1 MKFTWGNAIFL
12 VMTAF
17 ILLMTSF
24 MIRAASNQEELVAEN
39 YYELEVKYQQQI
51 DRLNNTGSLS
61 DDVLMEIVGAEL
73 VITFPAEVRGM
84 TLSGELYLQR
94 PSDSRADAR
103 IPVRVDADGRMTVP
117 VGQRLKGAYNALL
130 EWKAG
135 DHEYLSRDRIH
146 VP

>member
-39 YYELEVKYQQQI
+39 YYEQEVKYQQQI
-51 DRLNNTGSLS
+51 DKLNNTGSLS
-61 DDVLMEIVGAEL
+61 DDVLMEIVGTEL
-73 VITFPAEVRGM
+73 IITFPAEVKGM

-103 IPVRVDADGRMTVP
+103 IPVRVDAHGRMTVP
-117 VGQRLKGAYNALL
+117 VDQRLTGAYNALL

-135 DHEYLSRDRIH
+135 ENEYLSLDRIH

>member
-39 YYELEVKYQQQI
+39 YYEQEVKYQQQI
-51 DRLNNTGSLS
+51 DKLNNTGSLS
-61 DDVLMEIVGAEL
+61 DDVLMEIVGTEL
-73 VITFPAEVRGM
+73 IITFPAEVKGM

-103 IPVRVDADGRMTVP
+103 IPVRVDAHGRMTVP
-117 VGQRLKGAYNALL
+117 VDQRLKGAYNALL

-135 DHEYLSRDRIH
+135 ENEYLSLDRIH

>member
-51 DRLNNTGSLS
+51 DKLNNTGSLS
-61 DDVLMEIVGAEL
+61 DDVLMEIVGTEL
-73 VITFPAEVRGM
+73 IITFPAEVKGM

-103 IPVRVDADGRMTVP
+103 IPVRVDAHGRMTVP
-117 VGQRLKGAYNALL
+117 VDQRLKGAYNALL

-135 DHEYLSRDRIH
+135 ENEYLSLDRIH

>member
-39 YYELEVKYQQQI
+39 YYEQEVKYQQQI
-51 DRLNNTGSLS
+51 DKLNNTGSLS
-61 DDVLMEIVGAEL
+61 DDVLMEIVGTEL
-73 VITFPAEVRGM
+73 VITFPAEVKGM
-84 TLSGELYLQR
+84 ALSGELYLQR

-103 IPVRVDADGRMTVP
+103 IPVHVDADGRMAVP
-117 VGQRLKGAYNALL
+117 VDQRLKGAYNALL

-135 DHEYLSRDRIH
+135 ENEYLSRDRIH